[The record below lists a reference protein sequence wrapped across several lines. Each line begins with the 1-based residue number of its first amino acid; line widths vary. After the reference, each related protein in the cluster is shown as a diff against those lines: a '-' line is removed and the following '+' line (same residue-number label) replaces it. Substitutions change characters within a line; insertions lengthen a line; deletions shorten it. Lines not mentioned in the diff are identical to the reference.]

1 MMRINPSFFYQ
12 TAQISTP
19 PDISHRQIK
28 IRKGKIWIKL
38 FGCRNID
45 YLRKKLINFAPD
57 QVFISVS
64 CYLEPELVGLKWK
77 QKPSGYK
84 ILPNI
89 ILSSD
94 FVLDFDD
101 GRVKSMNQMLKAHK
115 FLRGLGHDK
124 FKVIITKRGFH
135 LWDLSFYEK
144 ECQKNAPHSPFE
156 REKFIL
162 SKKRELCAKLE
173 RYGITFDTPISM
185 DTRRIVKLW
194 GSLTDDNFICSA
206 FDDPQLMAK
215 EFVSSYLP
223 NNTELQAKAM
233 RVA

>member
-1 MMRINPSFFYQ
+1 M
-12 TAQISTP
+12 
-19 PDISHRQIK
+19 
-28 IRKGKIWIKL
+28 RKGKIWIKL
-38 FGCRNID
+38 FGCRDID
-45 YLRKKLINFAPD
+45 YLRKKLIKFAPD
-57 QVFISVS
+57 QAFISVS
-64 CYLEPELVGLKWK
+64 CYLDPEFVGLKWK
-77 QKPSGYK
+77 QKPKGYK
-84 ILPNI
+84 IFPNI

-115 FLRGLGHDK
+115 FLRVLGHDK
-124 FKVIITKRGFH
+124 FKAIITKRGFH

-144 ECQKNAPHSPFE
+144 ECRKNAPHAPFE

-162 SKKRELCAKLE
+162 NKKRELCFKLE
-173 RYGITFDTPISM
+173 QYGVKFDKPISI

-194 GSLTDDNFICSA
+194 GSLTDDNFICSV

-215 EFVSSYLP
+215 EIVNSYLP